1 MSEYI
6 LQMRGITKDFPG
18 VRALDNV
25 DFAVREGEIHALV
38 GENGAGKSTLMKILS
53 GVYTDY
59 QGQIILRGEVVRF
72 HSTRD
77 AERAGIAIIH
87 QELNLVLGLSVAEN
101 VFLGREPARYG
112 LLNWRKLYEDTRAL
126 FSKLDLDLDP
136 RRLVRD
142 CSVGQQQMV
151 EIAKALSVNAKI
163 IVMDEPT
170 SALTEHEV
178 ETLFRII
185 RSLKER
191 GVTVIYISHKLEEV
205 FQIADTVTVL
215 RDGKTVGT
223 LPKDA
228 LDRQTLVK
236 MMVGRELRQMYPE
249 RTVQPGKVIFEVRNW
264 CAEHPMKRGELLL
277 KNISFTLR
285 EGEILGIAG
294 LMGAGRTE
302 LVQSIFG
309 AYPGRCWGEI
319 ILDGKKLKID
329 APPLAIKHNLALVP
343 EDRKRSGLVLT
354 MPVGKNITLASLD
367 LLARFGVIKFK
378 REREVIQKQV
388 ERLRIKTPTFD
399 TVINNL
405 SGGNQQKAVVGKWLA
420 RSPRIL
426 IMDEPTRGIDVG
438 AKAEIY
444 QIMNELT
451 EHGISI
457 IMVSSEL
464 PEILGMSDRILVLHE
479 GEVAGILTRQQATQ
493 EEIMHLATGGE

>member
-6 LQMRGITKDFPG
+6 LQMRG
-18 VRALDNV
+18 DNV

-215 RDGKTVGT
+215 RDG
-223 LPKDA
+223 

>member
-1 MSEYI
+1 MLS
-6 LQMRGITKDFPG
+6 PAG
-18 VRALDNV
+18 VKDNV

-126 FSKLDLDLDP
+126 FRRLDLDLDP

-151 EIAKALSVNAKI
+151 EIAKALSVNARI

-205 FQIADTVTVL
+205 FPRPSNPCQN
-215 RDGKTVGT
+215 DGR
-223 LPKDA
+223 A
-228 LDRQTLVK
+228 
-236 MMVGRELRQMYPE
+236 
-249 RTVQPGKVIFEVRNW
+249 
-264 CAEHPMKRGELLL
+264 
-277 KNISFTLR
+277 
-285 EGEILGIAG
+285 
-294 LMGAGRTE
+294 
-302 LVQSIFG
+302 
-309 AYPGRCWGEI
+309 
-319 ILDGKKLKID
+319 
-329 APPLAIKHNLALVP
+329 
-343 EDRKRSGLVLT
+343 
-354 MPVGKNITLASLD
+354 
-367 LLARFGVIKFK
+367 
-378 REREVIQKQV
+378 
-388 ERLRIKTPTFD
+388 
-399 TVINNL
+399 
-405 SGGNQQKAVVGKWLA
+405 
-420 RSPRIL
+420 
-426 IMDEPTRGIDVG
+426 
-438 AKAEIY
+438 
-444 QIMNELT
+444 
-451 EHGISI
+451 
-457 IMVSSEL
+457 
-464 PEILGMSDRILVLHE
+464 
-479 GEVAGILTRQQATQ
+479 
-493 EEIMHLATGGE
+493 